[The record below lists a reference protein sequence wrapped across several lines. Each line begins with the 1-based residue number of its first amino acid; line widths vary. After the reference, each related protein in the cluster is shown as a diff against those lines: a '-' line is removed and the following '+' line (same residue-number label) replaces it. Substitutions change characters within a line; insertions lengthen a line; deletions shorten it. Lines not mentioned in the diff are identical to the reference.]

1 MTATRKNPSSDAF
14 SHNWPSPKRFLKT
27 FFYPEAGQNFKAVRL
42 FFVFFLQDAWTKTA
56 KNAKLVKTVKT
67 GDFSAMKPGDSFD
80 CPHCGRNSF
89 LKKESVM
96 DGWKKT
102 GEVLKCA
109 SCSAWIADLPWEEAS
124 AAGKKGV
131 GNTAAGKDA
140 APSPEDALKKLL
152 GTDEEEDN
160 TKNAE
165 FLKEKLSFCRDCA
178 HMVSNAFR
186 LYCTKWDRDVNPMDD
201 CPAHTPRT
209 GSSEGKKGD
218 RP

>member
-1 MTATRKNPSSDAF
+1 
-14 SHNWPSPKRFLKT
+14 
-27 FFYPEAGQNFKAVRL
+27 
-42 FFVFFLQDAWTKTA
+42 
-56 KNAKLVKTVKT
+56 
-67 GDFSAMKPGDSFD
+67 MKPGDSFD

-109 SCSAWIADLPWEEAS
+109 S
-124 AAGKKGV
+124 
-131 GNTAAGKDA
+131 

-186 LYCTKWDRDVNPMDD
+186 LYCTKWNRDVNPMDD